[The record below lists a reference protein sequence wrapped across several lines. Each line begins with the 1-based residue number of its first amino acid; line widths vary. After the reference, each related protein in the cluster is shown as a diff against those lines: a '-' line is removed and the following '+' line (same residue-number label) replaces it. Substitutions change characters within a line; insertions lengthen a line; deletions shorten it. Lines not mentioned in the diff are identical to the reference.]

1 MTSAE
6 QDRLRF
12 TDEQKK
18 DLVALQKAADARFDR
33 LLTETQRKQIKTVF
47 EPGSPPAAPPF
58 GEAGRILSSAQ
69 QDALK
74 LSPEQRKRFEA
85 IQKDVDA
92 KVETLLT
99 DEQKKQLMAM
109 RQAAPGGRSRP
120 GDDRPGGTPLFRAY
134 RYAIDHPALA
144 GRNLTPGKLL
154 EELQQKD
161 IEKNVADSK
170 KDTPRS
176 SGRNR

>member
-6 QDRLRF
+6 QNRLQF

-18 DLVALQKAADARFDR
+18 DLVALQKAVDARFDR
-33 LLTETQRKQIKTVF
+33 LLTETQRKQIRTVF
-47 EPGSPPAAPPF
+47 GQPGSPPAAPPF
-58 GEAGRILSSAQ
+58 GAAGRILSSAQ

-74 LSPEQRKRFEA
+74 LSPEQRKRLEE
-85 IQKDVDA
+85 IQKDIDA

-99 DEQKKQLMAM
+99 DEQKKQLVAM
-109 RQAAPGGRSRP
+109 RQAAPDGRGGP
-120 GDDRPGGTPLFRAY
+120 GDDPPGGTPLFRAY

-144 GRNLTPGKLL
+144 GRSLTPGKLL

-161 IEKNVADSK
+161 IE
-170 KDTPRS
+170 
-176 SGRNR
+176 